1 MPISGYG
8 RAQLLVGL
16 IELLWA
22 WKKPAGLGPN
32 QAWALSSPSLICY
45 RPITEPSFVGFE
57 GSSLPDGTRVQFHFV
72 TKLSDQNEVLDD
84 SRTWDKPMEL
94 ILGKK
99 FKLEVWET
107 CLQTMAVGEVASFQV
122 SCGSNSSSIIA

>member
-1 MPISGYG
+1 M
-8 RAQLLVGL
+8 LL
-16 IELLWA
+16 
-22 WKKPAGLGPN
+22 
-32 QAWALSSPSLICY
+32 
-45 RPITEPSFVGFE
+45 GFE
-57 GSSLPDGTRVQFHFV
+57 GSSLPDGTRVKFHFV
-72 TKLSDQNEVLDD
+72 TKLTGQNEVLDD

-122 SCGSNSSSIIA
+122 SFLLREASDDACLYEATVLLTIRPALILLVEDTFHLKDY

>member
-1 MPISGYG
+1 M
-8 RAQLLVGL
+8 LL
-16 IELLWA
+16 
-22 WKKPAGLGPN
+22 
-32 QAWALSSPSLICY
+32 
-45 RPITEPSFVGFE
+45 GFE
-57 GSSLPDGTRVQFHFV
+57 GSSLPDGTRVKFHFV
-72 TKLSDQNEVLDD
+72 TKLTGQNEVLDD

-122 SCGSNSSSIIA
+122 SFLLREASDDACFYEATVLFNYKARTNFAGRRHITLKLLLIEWHSMNMHVIQN